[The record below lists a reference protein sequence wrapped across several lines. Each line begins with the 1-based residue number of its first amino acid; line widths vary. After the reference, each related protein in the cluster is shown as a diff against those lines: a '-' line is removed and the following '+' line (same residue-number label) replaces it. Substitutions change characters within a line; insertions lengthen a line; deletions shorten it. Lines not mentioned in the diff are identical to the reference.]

1 MPGFLFLLFPLTLLL
16 AVTVV
21 VVAATKGE
29 SSRAVRFGH
38 LALAAFAALTF
49 LGVLA
54 ASTDWVHLLWSVQ
67 YPMLGLLVGAGL
79 LLVRTWEADRRATSP
94 GLLQRWNGATV
105 ALLAA
110 ALLGGLPVLL
120 VSLWPDALPAGRV
133 AGSPLPALVEAAG
146 YGFGGPVPAL
156 MEPLHERQ
164 IERGFGAPPRFVTVP
179 MGTTLLSAI
188 AVIAFTALALL
199 GRCVTGARTRRLLL
213 LGAPLALAPL
223 MLKAPFAMERFEDA
237 LWRNE
242 PWLVR
247 AYGPT
252 LALAALC
259 GVALLVSVRIDRRR
273 APLGAEPVSTAA
285 RCSTPYPAG
294 TSRGSAPA

>member
-1 MPGFLFLLFPLTLLL
+1 MPGFLYLLFPLTLLL

-21 VVAATKGE
+21 LVAATKAE
-29 SSRAVRFGH
+29 WSPAVRVGH
-38 LALAAFAALTF
+38 VTLVAFAALAF

-54 ASTDWVHLLWSVQ
+54 ASTDWVHLFWSVQ

-105 ALLAA
+105 AVLAA
-110 ALLGGLPVLL
+110 VALGTLPVFF
-120 VSLWPDALPAGRV
+120 VSLWPGALPAGRV

-156 MEPLHERQ
+156 MEPLRERQ
-164 IERGFGAPPRFVTVP
+164 IERGLGAPPRFVTVP
-179 MGTTLLSAI
+179 MGTTLLSAV
-188 AVIAFTALALL
+188 AVIAFTVLAFL
-199 GRCVTGARTRRLLL
+199 GRCFTGALARRFLL

-223 MLKAPFAMERFEDA
+223 MLEAPFAMERFEDA
-237 LWRNE
+237 LWQNE

-259 GVALLVSVRIDRRR
+259 GVTLLVSVRIDRRR
-273 APLGAEPVSTAA
+273 APRGAEPLSTAE